1 MAVQAFVGLGSNVG
15 ERLENLRRAV
25 AELRSEVDVVRVSSV
40 YDTDPVGPPQADF
53 LNAVVEIR
61 TALGARELLALL
73 KAIEARLG
81 RSEGERWGPR
91 EIDLDLLLYGD
102 AEVDEPDL
110 RIPHPQMW
118 ERAFVLVPLAEIA
131 PELVTGVI
139 DQTGVRRFGQL

>member
-1 MAVQAFVGLGSNVG
+1 MQAFVGLGSNVG